1 MKIIYTAGPITTD
14 HANYRWQFHMVA
26 REYAFKIWQKGH
38 VALCPHMNTMF
49 MDDPSI
55 PAGVFY
61 EGDLEMIRR
70 CCDGMLML
78 PGWRDSKGSVKEL
91 EEAEKLGIKIFYY
104 NAIEALWEYLAEQ
117 EVVNAAH

>member
-1 MKIIYTAGPITTD
+1 MKIVYTAGPITTD

-26 REYAFKIWQKGH
+26 REYAFQIWQHGH

-55 PAGVFY
+55 ESGVFY

-70 CCDGMLML
+70 CCDAMLML
-78 PGWRDSKGSVKEL
+78 PGWEDSKGSVRERTV
-91 EEAEKLGIKIFYY
+91 ALGEGIQVFYY
-104 NAIEALWEYLAEQ
+104 DDIDILWEWLALPE
-117 EVVNAAH
+117 EE